1 MPPGCSDAFFP
12 RIADIAEK
20 HNSRIIVDTS
30 GPALRHVT
38 RAFLLKPSIRE
49 LRDHVGVALTDRSS
63 QVTAARDLIAARVCE
78 IVVISL
84 GRGGALLVTDNS
96 ATDFDGVSVPPGT
109 GVGAGDNMV
118 AAITY
123 ALEDGWDLIEAVRFG
138 TAAGAATLLTPGTQP
153 AVRADVDQL
162 YARAVAAVA

>member
-1 MPPGCSDAFFP
+1 
-12 RIADIAEK
+12 
-20 HNSRIIVDTS
+20 
-30 GPALRHVT
+30 
-38 RAFLLKPSIRE
+38 
-49 LRDHVGVALTDRSS
+49 
-63 QVTAARDLIAARVCE
+63 
-78 IVVISL
+78 
-84 GRGGALLVTDNS
+84 
-96 ATDFDGVSVPPGT
+96 
-109 GVGAGDNMV
+109 MV